1 MGHGLY
7 SSFEARKSAH
17 LPSERKC
24 VRPGMTETVQA
35 LNLNSSRAYD
45 DFLILKLAR

>member
-17 LPSERKC
+17 LR
-24 VRPGMTETVQA
+24 MTETVR
-35 LNLNSSRAYD
+35 NSFRAYD

>member
-7 SSFEARKSAH
+7 SSFEARKCAH

-24 VRPGMTETVQA
+24 VRPGMTETVQ
-35 LNLNSSRAYD
+35 SERRSR
-45 DFLILKLAR
+45 FLI